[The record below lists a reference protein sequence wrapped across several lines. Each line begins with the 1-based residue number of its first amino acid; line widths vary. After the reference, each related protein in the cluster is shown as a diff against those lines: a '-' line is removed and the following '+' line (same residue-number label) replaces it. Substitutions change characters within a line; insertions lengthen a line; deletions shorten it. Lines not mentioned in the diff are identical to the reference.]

1 MNYKGVSGLN
11 GSYKLSE
18 TVIERILSRQ
28 FDGSDSVSNYE
39 ILALIYFSQICDI
52 KGVIEEYK
60 VPDLAEII
68 GCSRR
73 ATYYIVENLVIKGF
87 IIQSKSSWA
96 GYRKLTILNNDF
108 SSADYKS
115 VRYLNTNFSYFA
127 RKDPDYSEFK
137 KLSLY
142 AKKALLIILL
152 KYHSK
157 YGYRVEIDTLRSYLG
172 VSKKE
177 KIMEYIHELQAM
189 FDERI
194 LIVSSNNKERIKNHN
209 LRVVAKMPC
218 FTPLSSIKEY
228 QDCYTKFRIET
239 LFKRSGITFNK
250 LFENEFDI
258 WSSGIQQIYSIYV
271 NYASKGL
278 SYSQIEEVVSDIIL
292 SFGYY
297 DDLVRYNINQELN
310 KLVRYIS

>member
-39 ILALIYFSQICDI
+39 ILALIYFSQICDT

-73 ATYYIVENLVIKGF
+73 AAYYIVENLVIKGF

-115 VRYLNTNFSYFA
+115 VRYLNTNFSYFS

-177 KIMEYIHELQAM
+177 KIMEYIHELQ
-189 FDERI
+189 D
-194 LIVSSNNKERIKNHN
+194 
-209 LRVVAKMPC
+209 VAKMPC

-228 QDCYTKFRIET
+228 QDCYTKYRIET

-278 SYSQIEEVVSDIIL
+278 SYSQIEGVVSDIIL